1 MEMDPDLK
9 ETDPIPGFNSNR
21 KQNMENLP
29 EEKDQTI
36 RRTSIGTN
44 SDNDDD
50 FKVPLDFPSISA
62 NEEDIIK
69 VSREVR
75 RLTAGGLQKKQ
86 HHAT

>member
-1 MEMDPDLK
+1 MDHQMGTDVEIDIDTSGDLTIPHPGSIEMDPDLK
-9 ETDPIPGFNSNR
+9 KTDPIPGFNSNR

-50 FKVPLDFPSISA
+50 F
-62 NEEDIIK
+62 
-69 VSREVR
+69 
-75 RLTAGGLQKKQ
+75 
-86 HHAT
+86 